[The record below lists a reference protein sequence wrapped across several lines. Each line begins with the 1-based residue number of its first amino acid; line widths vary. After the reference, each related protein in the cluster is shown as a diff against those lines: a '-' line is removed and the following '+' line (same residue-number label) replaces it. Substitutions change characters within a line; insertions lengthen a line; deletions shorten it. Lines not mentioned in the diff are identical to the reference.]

1 MQATP
6 IKCSEL
12 QRGRAW
18 ERKRDMGRRESMGVK
33 GGWESQR
40 GQWIVKVIK
49 RTVYVIWNC
58 DE

>member
-1 MQATP
+1 MRATL
-6 IKCSEL
+6 IKCSRL

-40 GQWIVKVIK
+40 GQWIVSDQTHGI
-49 RTVYVIWNC
+49 RNM
-58 DE
+58 EL